1 MAYEEQESEALLY
14 NLYADKLLQ
23 LGLVP
28 DEVCAPYPFV
38 ILYPTI
44 TTSLKVYDIQTA
56 YIGSQFRESL
66 LSLRENSWF

>member
-1 MAYEEQESEALLY
+1 MTYEEQESEALLY

-38 ILYPTI
+38 IRT
-44 TTSLKVYDIQTA
+44 Q
-56 YIGSQFRESL
+56 Q
-66 LSLRENSWF
+66 